1 MKSNTIIALATPPL
15 TSALAMI
22 RVSGDDAFVL
32 TDQLFSKKISSI
44 TKRTTFVGDLIYK
57 GELIDNV
64 VLIAY
69 PHPNSFT
76 GEDVVEISSHG
87 SMLIVNEIVSAYI
100 ALGARYAER
109 GEFSSRGFY
118 NGRMDLVEVESI
130 NDLINATTKEAK
142 NLSLLSY
149 KGRTSDLIK
158 PLRDSLGELLA
169 QVEVNIDFPEYEDI
183 EEANESM
190 IYEKI
195 GELRKSI
202 ASLIEGGEK
211 GKIIKYGV
219 KVALVGQPNVG
230 KSSILNALLKE
241 NKAIVTDIPGTTRD
255 IVEGDLNLNGVSVH
269 FLDTAG
275 IREEADVVEA
285 IGVERSKKAIEEA
298 DVVVLVVDSLRGF
311 GEKEKEIVS
320 LIGGKTLITC
330 YNKADKVSK
339 KEDGKLY
346 VSALNNDVKPLEKAL
361 YDCLGLTKES
371 FNNPSLSNI
380 RELGLLRQIDS
391 SLEQA
396 ALDCVNEAPIDLVSI
411 NLNSAYN
418 CARELLGEETTTD
431 LTDEIFSRFCVGK

>member
-255 IVEGDLNLNGVSVH
+255 IVEGDLNLNGVSVR

-298 DVVVLVVDSLRGF
+298 DVVVLVVDSLKGF

-330 YNKADKVSK
+330 YNKADKVSQK
-339 KEDGKLY
+339 GDGKLY

-371 FNNPSLSNI
+371 FNNPSLSNV

-396 ALDCVNEAPIDLVSI
+396 ALDCVNKAPIDLVST

>member
-1 MKSNTIIALATPPL
+1 MKTNTIIALATPPL

-118 NGRMDLVEVESI
+118 NGRMDLVEAESI

-190 IYEKI
+190 VYEKI

-202 ASLIEGGEK
+202 AFLIEGGEK

-219 KVALVGQPNVG
+219 KVALVGRPNVG

-255 IVEGDLNLNGVSVH
+255 IVEGDLNLNGVSVC

-298 DVVVLVVDSLRGF
+298 DVVVLVVDSLKGF

-371 FNNPSLSNI
+371 FNNPSLSNV

-396 ALDCVNEAPIDLVSI
+396 ALDCANETPIDLVSI

>member
-1 MKSNTIIALATPPL
+1 MKNNTIVALATPPL
-15 TSALAMI
+15 VSALAMI
-22 RVSGDDAFVL
+22 RVSGEEAFEL
-32 TDQLFSKKISSI
+32 TDKLFSKKVSSI
-44 TKRTTFVGDLIYK
+44 EKRSTFVGDLSYN
-57 GELIDNV
+57 GEMIDNV

-76 GEDVVEISSHG
+76 GEDVVEICCHG
-87 SMLIVNEIVSAYI
+87 SPLIANEIVSAYI
-100 ALGARYAER
+100 GLGARYADR

-118 NGRMDLVEVESI
+118 NGRMDLVEAESI

-149 KGRTSDLIK
+149 KGKTSNLIK

-169 QVEVNIDFPEYEDI
+169 MVEVNIDFPEYEDI
-183 EEANESM
+183 EETNEATIINRIREIRSD
-190 IYEKI
+190 
-195 GELRKSI
+195 I

-211 GKIIKYGV
+211 GKIIRYGI

-255 IVEGDLNLNGVSVH
+255 VIEGDLNLNGVPVR

-275 IREEADVVEA
+275 IREETDVVEA

-298 DVVVLVVDSLRGF
+298 DVVILVVDSTRGF
-311 GEKEKEIVS
+311 GEKEEEIRSYATGKEL
-320 LIGGKTLITC
+320 LIC
-330 YNKADKVSK
+330 YNKAECLEN

-346 VSALNNDVKPLEKAL
+346 VSALNNDVKPLEEAL
-361 YDCLGLTKES
+361 YGCLGLTKEAYE
-371 FNNPSLSNI
+371 NPSLSNV

-396 ALDCVNEAPIDLVSI
+396 SFDCVAHAPIDLVST
-411 NLNSAYN
+411 NLISAYN